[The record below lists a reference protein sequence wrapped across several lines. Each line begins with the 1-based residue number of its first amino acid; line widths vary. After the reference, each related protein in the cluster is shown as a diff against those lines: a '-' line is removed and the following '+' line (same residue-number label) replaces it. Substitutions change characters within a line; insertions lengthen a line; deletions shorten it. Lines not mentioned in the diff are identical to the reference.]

1 MLLWKSIAILQEK
14 VKYKVHSFRNAEVIL
29 KQPEF
34 IEQFLEIYEI
44 LESISEQDLINTH
57 LSYGSSDIERT
68 PKSISVA
75 INKLLKDRFSELDW
89 SPESAIFQD
98 NSYLGDTWRL
108 DFAKKDVSIEVG
120 FNHASVIAWNLIKP
134 VLASELNH
142 VEKAIQ
148 TQIGVIITATQ
159 EMQTKGGFDS
169 AIGVYEKYLDYLK
182 PLRNLLTSPLLIIGL
197 EAPETFEI
205 KVVQYATRK
214 KIGEV
219 VLL

>member
-1 MLLWKSIAILQEK
+1 M
-14 VKYKVHSFRNAEVIL
+14 KYKFHSFRNAEVIL

-34 IEQFLEIYEI
+34 IIQYKELCDII
-44 LESISEQDLINTH
+44 DSISEDELISTH
-57 LSYGSSDIERT
+57 NSYGLDDIERT

-75 INKLLKDRFSELDW
+75 INKLLKQRFSDLDW
-89 SPESAIFQD
+89 SIESAIFQD
-98 NSYLGDTWRL
+98 ANYLGDTWRL
-108 DFAKKDVSIEVG
+108 DFAKKDISIEVG
-120 FNHASVIAWNLIKP
+120 FNHGSVIAWNLIKP

-148 TQIGVIITATQ
+148 TQIGVIITAT
-159 EMQTKGGFDS
+159 EELRIKGGFDP

-205 KVVQYATRK
+205 DVVQYAARK
-214 KIGEV
+214 KIGV
-219 VLL
+219 VKMK

>member
-1 MLLWKSIAILQEK
+1 
-14 VKYKVHSFRNAEVIL
+14 VKYKFHSFRNAEVIL

-34 IEQFLEIYEI
+34 IIQYKELCDII
-44 LESISEQDLINTH
+44 DSISEDELISTH
-57 LSYGSSDIERT
+57 NSYGLDDTERT

-75 INKLLKDRFSELDW
+75 INKLLKQRFSDLDW
-89 SPESAIFQD
+89 SVESAIFQD
-98 NSYLGDTWRL
+98 ANYLGDTWRL
-108 DFAKKDVSIEVG
+108 DFAKKDISIEVG
-120 FNHASVIAWNLIKP
+120 FNHGSVIAWNLIKP

-148 TQIGVIITATQ
+148 TQIGVIITAT
-159 EMQTKGGFDS
+159 EELRIKGGFDS

-205 KVVQYATRK
+205 DVIQYAARK
-214 KIGEV
+214 KIGV
-219 VLL
+219 VKMK